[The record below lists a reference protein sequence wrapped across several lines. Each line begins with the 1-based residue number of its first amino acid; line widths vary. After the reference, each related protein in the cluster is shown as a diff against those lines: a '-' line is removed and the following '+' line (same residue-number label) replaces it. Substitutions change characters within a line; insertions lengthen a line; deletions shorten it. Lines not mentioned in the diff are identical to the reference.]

1 MKSGSNVSKEDEKIS
16 LSNLLGEITDY
27 QVELNTDSL
36 EQNEF
41 TVKEGAF
48 IEKYFNEK
56 LKYLLK
62 AKDAFSSTIDFSQV
76 HDDIIL
82 SINHALLNN
91 PKLKEKQARKI
102 IKKINKVFK
111 DESFIQ
117 IDSFLPVVNGSE
129 LIEFFHSI

>member
-1 MKSGSNVSKEDEKIS
+1 MESGPNISKEDEKIS

-91 PKLKEKQARKI
+91 PKLKEKQAIKI
-102 IKKINKVFK
+102 IKQINKVLFK
-111 DESFIQ
+111 
-117 IDSFLPVVNGSE
+117 
-129 LIEFFHSI
+129 LILFYL